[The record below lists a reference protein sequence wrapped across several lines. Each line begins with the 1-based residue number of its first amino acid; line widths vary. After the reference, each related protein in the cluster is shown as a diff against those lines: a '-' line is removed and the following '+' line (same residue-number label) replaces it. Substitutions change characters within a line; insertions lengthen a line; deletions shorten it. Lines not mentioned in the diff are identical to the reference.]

1 MADSLSVRFDG
12 AVEFEEMLD
21 QMRVDFGEKDAR
33 RILVT
38 AVRKSM
44 QPVLANAKSLVRK
57 DTGAL
62 EASLRIEARKP
73 SNKDKKSMY
82 VNDTDVVIATVTI
95 APPSVLAKK
104 KFLNLKSGYANTS
117 AFNKKKI
124 KQVGIEVDMRGIVNE
139 FGTAKVPAK
148 PFLRPAMESGSQEVV
163 DSLFVS
169 LANALSNY
177 KSRKN
182 KGKS

>member
-1 MADSLSVRFDG
+1 MADSISIKFDG
-12 AVEFEEMLD
+12 AVELQEMLD
-21 QMRVDFGEKDAR
+21 QMRSDFGEKDSR

-38 AVRKSM
+38 AVRRSM
-44 QPVLANAKSLVRK
+44 QPVLQNAKSLVRK

-73 SNKDKKSMY
+73 SNKDKRSKY
-82 VNDTDVVIATVTI
+82 VSDADTVIATVTI

-117 AFNKKKI
+117 AFNKKPI
-124 KQVGIEVDMRGIVNE
+124 KQVGIHVDMRGIANE
-139 FGTAKVPAK
+139 FGTAKISPK
-148 PFLRPAMESGSQEVV
+148 PFLRPALESGSQQALN
-163 DSLFVS
+163 SLFTS
-169 LANALSNY
+169 LALAIGNY

-182 KGKS
+182 KG

>member
-1 MADSLSVRFDG
+1 MEMADSLKIKFDG
-12 AVEFEEMLD
+12 AVEFKEMLD
-21 QMRVDFGEKDAR
+21 QMRTDFGEKDAR

-44 QPVLANAKSLVRK
+44 QPVLQNAKSLVRK

-73 SNKDKKSMY
+73 TNKDKKSVY
-82 VNDTDVVIATVTI
+82 VNDTDVVISTVTI

-104 KFLNLKSGYANTS
+104 KFLNLQSGYANTS
-117 AFNKKKI
+117 AFNKRQI
-124 KQVGIEVDMRGIVNE
+124 KQVGIEADMRGIANE

-148 PFLRPAMESGSQEVV
+148 PFLRPAMESGGQQAL

-169 LANALSNY
+169 LATALGNY

-182 KGKS
+182 KG